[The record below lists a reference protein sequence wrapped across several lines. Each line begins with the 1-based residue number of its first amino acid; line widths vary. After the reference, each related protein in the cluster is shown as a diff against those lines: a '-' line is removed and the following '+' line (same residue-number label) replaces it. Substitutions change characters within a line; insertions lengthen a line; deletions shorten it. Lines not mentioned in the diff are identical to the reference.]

1 MSLGLP
7 ERGLQ
12 TFQLV
17 EEPNAWFQSSKSTR
31 QSPSCSAVE
40 RAPVQVC
47 GDGAVLICLCYLLS
61 GLTFNREMSRGTG
74 LSSWDSW
81 KEQRERGHLLSVNSW
96 LTEAVGPWTT
106 GCARPRGPPQSG
118 NSHGSCSPRRALHGA
133 LGIYPWG
140 LGNHGLPELQG
151 EVPLV
156 PRPA

>member
-12 TFQLV
+12 TFQLG

-47 GDGAVLICLCYLLS
+47 GDGAVLIRPCYLLS

-96 LTEAVGPWTT
+96 LTEAVGPWTAV
-106 GCARPRGPPQSG
+106 CARPREPTSEWELPWKLQPQA
-118 NSHGSCSPRRALHGA
+118 GSAR
-133 LGIYPWG
+133 G
-140 LGNHGLPELQG
+140 LGDLPLGLG
-151 EVPLV
+151 
-156 PRPA
+156 